1 MSPAQK
7 QLLLAKPLNEV
18 KKATWKVFSE
28 YIRRRYADQQG
39 IAICCSCK
47 KPKHWKELQAGHWP
61 SIDGRNNS
69 ILFAEKGVHQQCG
82 QCNTYKHG
90 NPAGYDEYMHEHYPQ
105 KVMDDLLKLKHKTV
119 IYDKNDYI
127 KMIDKWM
134 AKIQTFDEG
143 QNYR

>member
-1 MSPAQK
+1 
-7 QLLLAKPLNEV
+7 
-18 KKATWKVFSE
+18 
-28 YIRRRYADQQG
+28 
-39 IAICCSCK
+39 
-47 KPKHWKELQAGHWP
+47 
-61 SIDGRNNS
+61 
-69 ILFAEKGVHQQCG
+69 
-82 QCNTYKHG
+82 
-90 NPAGYDEYMHEHYPQ
+90 MHEHYPQ